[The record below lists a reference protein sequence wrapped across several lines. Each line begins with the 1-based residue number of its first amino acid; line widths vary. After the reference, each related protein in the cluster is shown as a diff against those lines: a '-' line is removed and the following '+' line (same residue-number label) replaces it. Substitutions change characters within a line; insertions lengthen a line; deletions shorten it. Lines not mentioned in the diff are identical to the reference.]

1 MPDIG
6 AFNSEE
12 YGFNDLQVVMLGK
25 PVIGLRGIRF
35 KSMQEKA
42 NVHGAGSK
50 PIARTR
56 GQVNHEGSV
65 KVLLSELNAMLI
77 SQGNPA
83 KGVVG
88 IKPFDIIVAFAP
100 SVSDVIT
107 THRLVYCEFTEC
119 EVNVNSGDQEIE
131 VELPIIIG
139 DIEWNV

>member
-12 YGFNDLQVVMLGK
+12 YGFSDLQVVMLGK
-25 PVIGLRGIRF
+25 PIIGLRGMRF
-35 KSMQEKA
+35 KAMQEKS

-56 GQVNHEGSV
+56 GQVNYEGSV
-65 KVLLSELNAMLI
+65 KILLSELNAMLI

-83 KGVVG
+83 KGVIG

-100 SVSDVIT
+100 FVVDVIT

-119 EVNVNSGDQEIE
+119 EINVNNGDQEVE

-139 DIEWNV
+139 DIEWNI